1 MKDGQSNPG
10 GIWHLKQFA
19 SLRRI
24 IADAQLSDDPYER
37 MTDYAASTMKEQ
49 WKSNHQ
55 SRLENPLKRLL
66 FKTTSPPVVS
76 SLALPPR

>member
-24 IADAQLSDDPYER
+24 IADAQLSDDSYER
-37 MTDYAASTMKEQ
+37 MTDYAATTMKEQ

-55 SRLENPLKRLL
+55 SRLENPL
-66 FKTTSPPVVS
+66 
-76 SLALPPR
+76 